1 MQDDAE
7 AQAAVAETASG
18 AGGVP
23 GAAAVS
29 ALDLLAA
36 GPLLAVLSGPSGA
49 GKDAVLQELK
59 RREAP
64 YHFVVT
70 ATSRAPRPGER
81 DGVDYHFLS
90 EAEFLRLRDT
100 GGLLEHVLY
109 HGTYRGVPKAQV
121 REALASGHDVLMRTD
136 VRGALTIKGMAP
148 GAVLIFIA
156 PPGLAALEERM
167 VARGEPPEEIRARI
181 VLARGELAAAPRF
194 DYCVLNED
202 GRLDRA
208 ADQVQAIITAERCRI
223 GRESV
228 AL

>member
-36 GPLLAVLSGPSGA
+36 GPLPAVLSGPSGA

-64 YHFVVT
+64 YHFIVT
-70 ATSRAPRPGER
+70 ATTRAPRPGEV

-90 EAEFLRLRDT
+90 EAEFLQLSET
-100 GGLLEHVLY
+100 GGLLEYVLY

-121 REALASGHDVLMRTD
+121 RAALTAGRDVLMRTD
-136 VRGALTIKGMAP
+136 V
-148 GAVLIFIA
+148 
-156 PPGLAALEERM
+156 
-167 VARGEPPEEIRARI
+167 
-181 VLARGELAAAPRF
+181 
-194 DYCVLNED
+194 
-202 GRLDRA
+202 
-208 ADQVQAIITAERCRI
+208 
-223 GRESV
+223 
-228 AL
+228 